1 MSMGEIDLA
10 CSAGINVMIGSDDS
24 GKTSLLKLL
33 YATLRSAEIYS
44 REVENKP
51 VSLKKILADKLQDT
65 FQPGKKGLGELVMRP
80 SNKEKLQ
87 VELEFKND
95 RLKYED
101 RFFFTF
107 GDSTTTTIVEGQD
120 KIKSFPDEFRAV
132 FIPAKEVLTSLAAI
146 RATRDNLRLP
156 GFDDTYL
163 DLIRSLV
170 LPNIPGNIQEDLKG
184 VNQELASLFQG
195 QIEQVA
201 EGEFVFKR
209 AGQDYSMPLTA
220 EGIKKIGII
229 STLIRNRQLNST
241 SVLFMEEPE
250 TALHP
255 QAVRKLVA
263 MMIQMAKA
271 GIQIFLATHNYFVLK
286 QIYISSRKEKVPAQ
300 CVILNRKIETEPVSC
315 NAYDLAEGMPEN
327 ALTIEAL
334 SMADDELALDFAL

>member
-1 MSMGEIDLA
+1 MGEIDLA
-10 CSAGINVMIGSDDS
+10 CSAGINVILGSNDS

-33 YATLRSAEIYS
+33 YATLRSADVYS
-44 REVENKP
+44 READSKP
-51 VSLKKILADKLQDT
+51 VSLKKLLAEKLQDT

-80 SNKEKLQ
+80 SNKEKMQ
-87 VELEFKND
+87 VEMEFKND

-107 GDSTTTTIVEGQD
+107 GDSTTTTIVDGQD
-120 KIKSFPDEFRAV
+120 KIKAMPDEFRAV

-146 RATRDNLRLP
+146 RATRDNLRLS

-163 DLIRSLV
+163 DLIRSVV
-170 LPNIPGNIQEDLKG
+170 LPNVQGNIQKDLKN
-184 VNQELASLFQG
+184 VNRDLENLFKG
-195 QIEQVA
+195 QIEQVT

-209 AGQDYSMPLTA
+209 GGQEFSMPLTA
-220 EGIKKIGII
+220 EGIKKIGIL

-241 SVLFMEEPE
+241 SVLFMDEPE

-255 QAVRKLVA
+255 HAVRELVK
-263 MMIQMAKA
+263 MLTQMSKA

-300 CVILNRKIETEPVSC
+300 CVMLSRTSETEPVFC
-315 NAYDLAEGMPEN
+315 KAFNLAEGMPEN
-327 ALTIEAL
+327 ALTLEAL
-334 SMADDELALDFAL
+334 SMADEELALDFAS